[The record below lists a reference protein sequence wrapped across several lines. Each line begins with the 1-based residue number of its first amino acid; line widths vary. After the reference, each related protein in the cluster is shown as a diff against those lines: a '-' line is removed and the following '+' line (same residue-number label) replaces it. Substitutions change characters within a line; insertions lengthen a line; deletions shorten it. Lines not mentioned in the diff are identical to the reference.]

1 MAKEKEK
8 AQIKAVE
15 MVRRIRDEQARL
27 LEGKSEAEIIA
38 FFRKAGETGAARQR
52 RGDLKGRTRVA
63 NAGLREHRTMD
74 MNRKQQFLRLWE
86 KYFPGAELPI
96 TFYYTD
102 ETGSAELVKLPAGH
116 RCIFAD
122 LARVRAGEALRFDVQ
137 SIGCF
142 GGKRYTGFSTATM
155 PNFEYFL
162 SCGIPGRLEGERY
175 KKTPELVKEWIGQVP
190 ELRAPARFIVFK
202 RWDLLEEIDTPVVA
216 IFFAG
221 PDVLSG
227 LFTLANF
234 DVAGPNGVF
243 APFGAGCASTIQYP
257 YFEGQSDSP
266 RGVLGLF
273 DVSARPFVSS
283 DTLTFSVPM
292 GQLQRMMDN
301 MDDSFLTTESWHTVQ
316 RRIGKRE
323 NGANP

>member
-1 MAKEKEK
+1 
-8 AQIKAVE
+8 
-15 MVRRIRDEQARL
+15 
-27 LEGKSEAEIIA
+27 
-38 FFRKAGETGAARQR
+38 
-52 RGDLKGRTRVA
+52 
-63 NAGLREHRTMD
+63 MD

-96 TFYYTD
+96 VFYYTD
-102 ETGSAELVKLPAGH
+102 EAGAAEWVKAPAGH

-122 LARVRAGEALRFDVQ
+122 LAKVRAGHSLRFDVA

-142 GGKRYTGFSTATM
+142 GGKRYSGLSSAAM

-162 SCGIPGRLEGERY
+162 SCGIPDKLEGERY

-190 ELRAPARFIVFK
+190 EFRAPTDFLVFK
-202 RWDLLEEIDTPVVA
+202 RWDLLEETDTPEVA

-234 DVAGPNGVF
+234 DVAQPNGVF
-243 APFGAGCASTIQYP
+243 VPFGAGCASAIQYP
-257 YFEGQSDSP
+257 YLESRSDSP

-283 DTLTFSVPM
+283 NTLTFSVPM
-292 GQLQRMMDN
+292 STLERMIDN
-301 MDDSFLTTESWHTVQ
+301 MDESFLITESWLRV
-316 RRIGKRE
+316 RKRIGK
-323 NGANP
+323 P